1 MAHLGD
7 APSPPA
13 DAPGPMRFGDPV
25 PVLATLQEAGWEA
38 EVDTVDLHL
47 TPQGTAADLARSQL
61 RIGPAAVLIA
71 EREADDATKEAIVK
85 DLTATY
91 ETMTEEGRVKVPA
104 QIHFFTAR
112 PKG

>member
-1 MAHLGD
+1 MLLEYLLKRQCPLFQLNKQENAS
-7 APSPPA
+7 A
-13 DAPGPMRFGDPV
+13 
-25 PVLATLQEAGWEA
+25 VLATLQEAGWEA